1 MRPVWSGAIT
11 FGLVNIPVQ
20 LVVAVRESRLHLSY
34 LRQDDFCPIA
44 YKKVCRKTGEEV
56 PNEEIVKGYQYRKGD
71 YVVLREEDFRKAD
84 PDRSTAIAIDRFVD
98 RREIDFRHMVRPY
111 YVAPERK
118 SLHVYRL
125 FREALA
131 KSGKVGIGKFAL
143 RDREHLVMLAVLEE
157 ALVLELM
164 RFSAEIQSI
173 EGLGLPPRGTVPR
186 DQLDLALEL
195 IGKMEGRFRPEEY
208 RDEYA
213 EKIRALVNA
222 KLRGKKV
229 KTALSRSRARG
240 VPDIM
245 TQLKKSLSAAGK

>member
-1 MRPVWSGAIT
+1 MRSVWSGAVT

-20 LVVAVRESRLHLSY
+20 LVVAVRENRLHLNY
-34 LRQDDFCPIA
+34 LRKDDFCPIA

-56 PNEEIVKGYQYRKGD
+56 PHSEIVKGYQYRKGD
-71 YVVLREEDFRKAD
+71 YMVLREEDFERAD
-84 PDRSTAIAIDRFVD
+84 PERSTAIVIDRFVD
-98 RREIDFRHMVRPY
+98 RRDIDFRHMVKPY
-111 YVAPERK
+111 YVTPEKK
-118 SLHVYRL
+118 SLHVYKL

-131 KSGKVGIGKFAL
+131 KSGKVGVGKFAL
-143 RDREHLVMLAVLEE
+143 RDREHLVMLSVVEE

-164 RFSAEIQSI
+164 RFSAEIQSL
-173 EGLGLPPRGTVPR
+173 EGLGLPPRGGVPR

-213 EKIRALVNA
+213 EKVRALVDA

-229 KTALSRSRARG
+229 KGAPARSRARG

-245 TQLKKSLSAAGK
+245 AQLKKSLAASGR